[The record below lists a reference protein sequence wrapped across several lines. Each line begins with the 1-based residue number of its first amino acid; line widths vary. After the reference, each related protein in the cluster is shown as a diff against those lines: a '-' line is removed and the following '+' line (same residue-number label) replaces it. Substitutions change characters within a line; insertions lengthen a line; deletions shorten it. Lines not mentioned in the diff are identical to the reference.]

1 MVLDVTEWKKIHEST
16 YLRHLEWLKDG
27 PVPLFSILDSI
38 SYQDFFGFARLLI
51 MDYKPLT
58 TIQFLNKSTITINL
72 LFDISE
78 GRKFEKLRFNLTDIQ
93 YFPDDIYFN
102 ATLNSRNLP
111 EIETFARNNIL
122 FDEAIRHKRN
132 NKIFEWPEVF
142 LALSYFILDD
152 KINFENHLERAKLSK
167 TKSASLKGYIEMI
180 SGIANKDENLFHT
193 GVNLQLQWFK
203 RNRESRESIGYPYN
217 FPVMGFINLARIK
230 GMNIELESPHI
241 HPKLVEELPPDF
253 IYEGIPEVYKA
264 LEIAE
269 NKKNGVMGKLKNWFS

>member
-1 MVLDVTEWKKIHEST
+1 MNIHQKGYSET
-16 YLRHLEWLKDG
+16 LEILKNNTNAL
-27 PVPLFSILDSI
+27 VEQCLNLI
-38 SYQDFFGFARLLI
+38 SYSYLYNIALVLI
-51 MDYKPLT
+51 EKEPLT
-58 TIQFLNKSTITINL
+58 TIQFLNKSTITINV

-217 FPVMGFINLARIK
+217 FPVMGFINLARFK

-253 IYEGIPEVYKA
+253 IFEGIPEVYKA

>member
-1 MVLDVTEWKKIHEST
+1 MNIQQKGYSET
-16 YLRHLEWLKDG
+16 LEILKNNTNAL
-27 PVPLFSILDSI
+27 VEQCLNLI
-38 SYQDFFGFARLLI
+38 SYSYLYNIDLVLI
-51 MDYKPLT
+51 EKEPLT

-78 GRKFEKLRFNLTDIQ
+78 GGKFEKLRFNLTDIQ

-217 FPVMGFINLARIK
+217 FPVMGFINLARFK

-241 HPKLVEELPPDF
+241 HPKLIEELPPDF
-253 IYEGIPEVYKA
+253 IFEGIPEVYKA
-264 LEIAE
+264 LELAE

>member
-1 MVLDVTEWKKIHEST
+1 MENLYER
-16 YLRHLEWLKDG
+16 YNALEK
-27 PVPLFSILDSI
+27 SILLLERVDVNRIQTLSFM
-38 SYQDFFGFARLLI
+38 SYS
-51 MDYKPLT
+51 DYFCCFSEGINILPIKECLQLSNKA
-58 TIQFLNKSTITINL
+58 ILAAILALEIFLEKGIIKQNEALSKELDYFPNDCFYNL
-72 LFDISE
+72 LFLSQNRINYK
-78 GRKFEKLRFNLTDIQ
+78 KFAQLV
-93 YFPDDIYFN
+93 
-102 ATLNSRNLP
+102 
-111 EIETFARNNIL
+111 IER
-122 FDEAIRHKRN
+122 DEAIRNKRN

-152 KINFENHLERAKLSK
+152 KINFEYHLERAKLSK

-180 SGIANKDENLFHT
+180 SGIANKDENLFHA

-217 FPVMGFINLARIK
+217 FPVMGFINLARFK

-241 HPKLVEELPPDF
+241 HPKLIEELPPDF